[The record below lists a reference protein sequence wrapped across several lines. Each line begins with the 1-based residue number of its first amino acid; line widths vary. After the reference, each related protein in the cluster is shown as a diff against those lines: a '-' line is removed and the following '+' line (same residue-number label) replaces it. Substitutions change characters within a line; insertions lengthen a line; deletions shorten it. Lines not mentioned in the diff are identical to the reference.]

1 MKETIKK
8 FVLDMGVD
16 DVGFASVQDYH
27 SPRSPKIDAIFPQ
40 VRSMVVMVFKEL
52 SSCETP
58 NMQIAMNGRLDLMEF
73 SRSCNYKLAR
83 LLEKEY
89 NARAMTISAS
99 YPLEMSY
106 ETKGAVGDVSLR
118 HAAVAA
124 GLGVLGRHNLVIHPE
139 FGTRVIFTAVLSD
152 LNLPSDPKIKDGLCI
167 GCNKCVQQCPAG
179 ALVQEGKTDV
189 SRCLKI
195 SQPYGI
201 GAAIQFWN
209 RFADGS
215 PEERKAIVKDVNF
228 WRLYQAGFIGF
239 QYFCFKCLMSCPL
252 GRECR

>member
-8 FVLDMGVD
+8 FLLDMGVD
-16 DVGFASVQDYH
+16 DVGFASVEDYH
-27 SPRSPKIDAIFPQ
+27 SPRSPKIETIFPQ
-40 VRSMVVMVFKEL
+40 ARSIVVMVFKEL

-83 LLEKEY
+83 FLENKF

-99 YPLEMSY
+99 YPLELSH

-124 GLGVLGRHNLVIHPE
+124 GLGIFGRHNLVIHPK
-139 FGTRVIFTAVLSD
+139 FGTRVIFTAILCD
-152 LNLPSDPKIKDGLCI
+152 LDLPSDPKFNDDLCTR
-167 GCNKCVQQCPAG
+167 CNKCVQECPAG
-179 ALVQEGKTDV
+179 ALDQDGKTDV
-189 SRCLKI
+189 IKCLKI

-201 GAAIQFWN
+201 GPAIQFWS
-209 RFADGS
+209 RFAGFS
-215 PEERKAIVKDVNF
+215 PEEQKTMVKDVNF
-228 WRLYQAGFIGF
+228 WRLYQAAFIGF
-239 QYFCFKCLMSCPL
+239 QYFCFKCLKSCPL
-252 GRECR
+252 GR